1 MTRLPP
7 ALKDRSVLG
16 AGLSLA
22 VKVAGSGAAVV
33 MFALAARGMPVADFG
48 LLVIV
53 FNIVSF
59 LAVFA
64 VLGQETLILRT
75 WGEFSEREPALARG
89 AVLWG
94 IGIAALGAAVAALGF
109 TTWADFV
116 DGRLD
121 GFDVAAAALF
131 VVTQTALL
139 FSSSLTRAVRG
150 IRWSEPHRELTWRL
164 PLVLVLA
171 LALVAGRETSI
182 GEFFAVAVAGQIAA
196 LVFQAV
202 AVGRGLP
209 EAVRHVQ
216 PIWRPAEWG
225 RLGATM
231 TSAAMVEAA
240 NQYADVVLIGM
251 LAGPAVSAGW
261 FVAIRIANV
270 FGMLTSGLHNYTA
283 SRVASLYWTDR
294 RDELQALLVR
304 VMSLALVLVAAV
316 LGLVVFG
323 GSWFLSLFGEAYREQ
338 YPLLLVLAGVT
349 AFATLAGPGPLLM
362 LTTGREGLYL
372 KLIAAAFVLRVTL
385 LVVLV
390 PIWGLWGAAAAMV
403 AAVVPPAIAITV
415 LCIRRIGVDPS
426 IGAVLRRLLS
436 RRVITR

>member
-7 ALKDRSVLG
+7 VLKDRSVLG
-16 AGLSLA
+16 AGLSLT
-22 VKVAGSGAAVV
+22 VKIAGSGAAVV
-33 MFALAARGMPVADFG
+33 MFALAARSMAVADFG

-75 WGEFSEREPALARG
+75 WGEFSEREPGLARG
-89 AVLWG
+89 AVRWG
-94 IGIAALGAAVAALGF
+94 IGIAALGATIAAAGF
-109 TTWADFV
+109 SGWAELV

-121 GFDVAAAALF
+121 GFDVAAAAVF
-131 VVTQTALL
+131 VVSQTGLL

-150 IRWSEPHRELTWRL
+150 ILWSEPHRELTWRL
-164 PLVLVLA
+164 PLVFVLGFA
-171 LALVAGRETSI
+171 LIAGRETSI
-182 GEFFAVAVAGQIAA
+182 GEFFAVAVAGQLAA
-196 LVFQAV
+196 LGFQAV
-202 AVGRGLP
+202 SVIRGLP
-209 EAVRHVQ
+209 EAVRRATTG
-216 PIWRPAEWG
+216 WRPGEWS

-231 TSAAMVEAA
+231 TSAAVVEAA
-240 NQYADVVLIGM
+240 NQYADVVLIGL

-283 SRVASLYWTDR
+283 SRVSALYWADR
-294 RDELQALLVR
+294 HDELQALLIR
-304 VMSLALVLVAAV
+304 VMSLALVLVAAT

-323 GSWFLSLFGEAYREQ
+323 GSWFLSLFGEAYRDQ
-338 YPLLLVLAGVT
+338 YPLLLVLSGVT

-362 LTTGREGLYL
+362 LTTGRENTYL
-372 KLIAAAFVLRVTL
+372 KLIATALVLRVVL
-385 LVVLV
+385 MAALV
-390 PIWGLWGAAAAMV
+390 PAFGLWGAAAALV
-403 AAVVPPAIAITV
+403 AAVVPPVIAVTA

-426 IGAVLRRLLS
+426 VVAVFAHLVS
-436 RRVITR
+436 RQVTTR